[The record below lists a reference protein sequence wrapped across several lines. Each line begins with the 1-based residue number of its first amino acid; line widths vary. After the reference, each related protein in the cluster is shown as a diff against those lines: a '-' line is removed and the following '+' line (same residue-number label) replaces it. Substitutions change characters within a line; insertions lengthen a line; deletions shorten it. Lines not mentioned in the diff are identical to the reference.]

1 MAIPLKYNVRS
12 LLQRKSRTVLTVS
25 GIAAVIAV
33 FVAMVGFGRGMAAS
47 FDRTGSPDNLVVVQK
62 GAFNQSL
69 SLVPRMSRDVVQ
81 YLPHVKKTG
90 GERPLVS
97 PEMSIEPWVSVPRK
111 PEPIFM
117 VARGVEPVFF
127 DVADTLRLTSG
138 TAELRGNRVLLGRGA
153 QQKLGGLGLGDSL
166 AMFGEPWRVVGTFET
181 GGTNLEF
188 EIVADLTDL
197 MRAGKRDEY
206 SAFTVKL
213 DDPENADRV
222 ITLVENDRRALLGA
236 AREKDFYAASGRTYA
251 VVAQLGLMIAI
262 IVTVGAVFGG
272 MNTMYAAVSG
282 RMREVGV
289 LRALG
294 FSRRSILVSF
304 VTESLLLSVAGGV
317 LGVAI
322 GSLANGLRVSVMTAN
337 IRFSVG
343 LGVVLSGLALSAVVG
358 LLGGYLPA
366 RGASRKAVIDAMRQ
380 A

>member
-1 MAIPLKYNVRS
+1 MAIPLRYNVRS
-12 LLQRKSRTVLTVS
+12 LLERKSRTILTVS

-69 SLVPRMSRDVVQ
+69 SLVPRMSRDVVE
-81 YLPHVKKTG
+81 YLPHVKKKG
-90 GERPLVS
+90 GRSLVS
-97 PEMSIEPWVSVPRK
+97 PEMSIEPWVSVPGR
-111 PEPIFM
+111 PEAIFM

-138 TAELRGNRVLLGRGA
+138 TASLHGNRVLLGRGA
-153 QQKLGGLGLGDSL
+153 QQKLGGLGPGDSL
-166 AMFGEPWRVVGTFET
+166 TMFGEPWSVVGTFET

-188 EIVADLTDL
+188 EIVADLDDL

-213 DDPENADRV
+213 DDPADAERV
-222 ITLVENDRRALLGA
+222 IALVENDRRALLGA
-236 AREKDFYAASGRTYA
+236 SREKDFYAASGRTYA

-262 IVTVGAVFGG
+262 IVTVGAIFGG

-304 VTESLLLSVAGGV
+304 VSESLLLSAAGGV
-317 LGVAI
+317 VGVAI

-343 LGVVLSGLALSAVVG
+343 LGVVLSGLALSALVG
-358 LLGGYLPA
+358 VLGGYLPA
-366 RGASRKAVIDAMRQ
+366 RAASRKAVIEAMRQ

>member
-1 MAIPLKYNVRS
+1 
-12 LLQRKSRTVLTVS
+12 
-25 GIAAVIAV
+25 
-33 FVAMVGFGRGMAAS
+33 
-47 FDRTGSPDNLVVVQK
+47 
-62 GAFNQSL
+62 
-69 SLVPRMSRDVVQ
+69 
-81 YLPHVKKTG
+81 
-90 GERPLVS
+90 
-97 PEMSIEPWVSVPRK
+97 MSIEPWVSVPGK
-111 PEPIFM
+111 TEPVFM

-127 DVADTLRLTSG
+127 EVADTLRIASG

-153 QQKLGGLGLGDSL
+153 QQKLGGLGEGDAL
-166 AMFGEPWRVVGTFET
+166 TMFGEPWRVVGTFET

-188 EIVADLTDL
+188 EIVADLGDL

-213 DDPENADRV
+213 DDPANAERV
-222 ITLVENDRRALLGA
+222 IALVEGDRRVLLGA
-236 AREKDFYAASGRTYA
+236 AREKDFYAASGRTFA

-262 IVTVGAVFGG
+262 IVTIGAVFGG

-294 FSRRSILVSF
+294 FSRRSILASF
-304 VTESLLLSVAGGV
+304 VSESLLLSVAGGV
-317 LGVAI
+317 LGSLI
-322 GSLANGLRVSVMTAN
+322 GAFANGFRVSVMTAN

-343 LGVVLSGLALSAVVG
+343 PGVVLSGLLLSAVLG

-366 RGASRKAVIDAMRQ
+366 REASRKPVVEAMRQ